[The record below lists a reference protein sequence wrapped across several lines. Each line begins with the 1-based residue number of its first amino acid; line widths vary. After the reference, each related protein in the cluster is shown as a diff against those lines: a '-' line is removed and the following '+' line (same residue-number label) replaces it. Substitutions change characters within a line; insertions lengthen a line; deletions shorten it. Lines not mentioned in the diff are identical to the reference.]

1 MATIIRQAYI
11 DKIEKYLGKET
22 IIVLVGQR
30 RVGKSYMMKTVRD
43 QKASNPDNNIIYID
57 KEKREFDSIR
67 NYQDLNQYID
77 EHFVASKHNYI
88 LIDEIQDITE
98 FERSIRSF
106 RTEPNT
112 DIIITGSNAK
122 MLSNEL
128 STLIG
133 GRYKEIYIQSLSYKE
148 FLVFHQLPDNDDS
161 LAKYI
166 QYGGLPGLAKIGLE
180 EDDAREY
187 QMDIFHTVLLK
198 NVIMRNR
205 IRNVPFLEN
214 LVRFL
219 ADNTGKLISANSIA
233 KYMKSQGESI
243 TSTVIINYIS
253 FLCEAYILHKVNR
266 FDIHGK
272 RIFETNDKFY
282 FEDNGIRNA
291 LAGGTREGDIEKV
304 IENIIYQHLIRL
316 GYQVYVGQ
324 LQAGEIDFV
333 CTKPDGQRIYVQASY
348 IIADMATREREFG
361 NLRAINDNYP
371 KYVISMTP
379 LLTRNDDNGITHLHL
394 RKFLKEGLSGTRC
407 KSTKF
412 QTDMQIILR
421 KRPSLPLLKQI
432 KKKRA
437 YLVRANTET
446 FANFAN
452 EK

>member
-1 MATIIRQAYI
+1 MPKISIIKDKNMATIIRQAYL

-43 QKASNPDNNIIYID
+43 QKASNLDNNIIYID
-57 KEKREFDSIR
+57 KEKREFDSIK

-77 EHFVASKHNYI
+77 EHFDANKHNYI
-88 LIDEIQDITE
+88 LIDEIQDIKE

-133 GRYKEIYIQSLSYKE
+133 GRYKEIYIQSLSYEE
-148 FLVFHQLPDNDDS
+148 FLMFHQLPDSDDS
-161 LAKYI
+161 LAQYI

-198 NVIMRNR
+198 DVIMRNQ

-348 IIADMATREREFG
+348 IIVDQATREREFG
-361 NLRAINDNYP
+361 NLRAIKDNYP

-379 LLTRNDDNGITHLHL
+379 LVTSNDDNGITHLHL
-394 RKFLKEGLSGTRC
+394 RKFLKEGL
-407 KSTKF
+407 
-412 QTDMQIILR
+412 
-421 KRPSLPLLKQI
+421 
-432 KKKRA
+432 
-437 YLVRANTET
+437 
-446 FANFAN
+446 
-452 EK
+452 

>member
-133 GRYKEIYIQSLSYKE
+133 GRYKEIYIQSLSYEE

-198 NVIMRNR
+198 DVIMRNR

-272 RIFETNDKFY
+272 RIFEINDKFY

-394 RKFLKEGLSGTRC
+394 RKFLKEG
-407 KSTKF
+407 F
-412 QTDMQIILR
+412 
-421 KRPSLPLLKQI
+421 
-432 KKKRA
+432 
-437 YLVRANTET
+437 
-446 FANFAN
+446 
-452 EK
+452 

>member
-1 MATIIRQAYI
+1 MTTIIRQAYI

-133 GRYKEIYIQSLSYKE
+133 GRYKEIYIQSLSYEE

-198 NVIMRNR
+198 DVIMRNR

-394 RKFLKEGLSGTRC
+394 RKFLKEG
-407 KSTKF
+407 F
-412 QTDMQIILR
+412 
-421 KRPSLPLLKQI
+421 
-432 KKKRA
+432 
-437 YLVRANTET
+437 
-446 FANFAN
+446 
-452 EK
+452 

>member
-11 DKIEKYLGKET
+11 DKIEKNLGKET

-133 GRYKEIYIQSLSYKE
+133 GRYKEIYIQSLSYEE

-198 NVIMRNR
+198 DVIMRNQ

-394 RKFLKEGLSGTRC
+394 RKFLKEG
-407 KSTKF
+407 F
-412 QTDMQIILR
+412 
-421 KRPSLPLLKQI
+421 
-432 KKKRA
+432 
-437 YLVRANTET
+437 
-446 FANFAN
+446 
-452 EK
+452 

>member
-1 MATIIRQAYI
+1 MATIIRQSYI
-11 DKIEKYLGKET
+11 DKIERFLGKET

-30 RVGKSYMMKTVRD
+30 RVGKSYTLKMIRD
-43 QKASNPDNNIIYID
+43 RKKADENNNIIYID
-57 KEKREFDSIR
+57 KEKREFDDIQT
-67 NYQDLNQYID
+67 YQDLNSYIGQ
-77 EHFVASKHNYI
+77 HFLSNKHNYI
-88 LIDEIQDITE
+88 LIDEIQDIKE
-98 FERSIRSF
+98 FERSIRSY

-112 DIIITGSNAK
+112 DIIITGSNAR

-133 GRYKEIYIQSLSYKE
+133 GRYKEIYIQSLSYNE
-148 FLVFHQLPDNDDS
+148 FLEFHHLTDNDES
-161 LAKYI
+161 LALYI

-187 QMDIFHTVLLK
+187 QMDIYHTVLLK
-198 NVIMRNR
+198 DVIMRNK

-266 FDIHGK
+266 YDIHGK

-291 LAGGTREGDIEKV
+291 IAGGTREGDIEKV

-324 LQAGEIDFV
+324 LQAAEIDFV
-333 CTKPDGQRIYVQASY
+333 CTKPGGERIYVQASY
-348 IIADMATREREFG
+348 IIADDATREREFG
-361 NLRAINDNYP
+361 NLRLIKDNYP

-379 LLTRNDDNGITHLHL
+379 LLTKNDDGGITHLHL
-394 RKFLKEGLSGTRC
+394 RKFLKEGL
-407 KSTKF
+407 
-412 QTDMQIILR
+412 
-421 KRPSLPLLKQI
+421 
-432 KKKRA
+432 
-437 YLVRANTET
+437 
-446 FANFAN
+446 
-452 EK
+452 

>member
-1 MATIIRQAYI
+1 MVTIIRQAYI

-133 GRYKEIYIQSLSYKE
+133 GRYKEIYIQSLSYEE

-198 NVIMRNR
+198 DVIMRNR

-272 RIFETNDKFY
+272 RIFETNNKFY

-291 LAGGTREGDIEKV
+291 LAGGTREGDIEKM

-394 RKFLKEGLSGTRC
+394 RKFLKEG
-407 KSTKF
+407 F
-412 QTDMQIILR
+412 
-421 KRPSLPLLKQI
+421 
-432 KKKRA
+432 
-437 YLVRANTET
+437 
-446 FANFAN
+446 
-452 EK
+452 

>member
-1 MATIIRQAYI
+1 MATIIRQSYI
-11 DKIEKYLGKET
+11 DKIERYLGKET

-30 RVGKSYMMKTVRD
+30 RVGKSCMMKMIRD
-43 QKASNPDNNIIYID
+43 RKKADDCNNIIFID
-57 KEKREFDSIR
+57 KEKREFDCIQT
-67 NYQDLNQYID
+67 YQDLNDYIR
-77 EHFVASKHNYI
+77 EHFQSDKHNYI
-88 LIDEIQDITE
+88 LIDEIQDIKE
-98 FERSIRSF
+98 FERSIRSY

-112 DIIITGSNAK
+112 DIIITGSNAR

-133 GRYKEIYIQSLSYKE
+133 GRYKEIYIQSLSYNE
-148 FLVFHQLPDNDDS
+148 FLEFHQLSDNDEV
-161 LAKYI
+161 LALYI

-187 QMDIFHTVLLK
+187 QMDIYHTVLLK
-198 NVIMRNR
+198 DVIMRNQ

-219 ADNTGKLISANSIA
+219 ADNTGKLISANSIS

-243 TSTVIINYIS
+243 ASAAIINYIS

-266 FDIHGK
+266 YDIHGK

-291 LAGGTREGDIEKV
+291 IAGGTREGDIEKA

-333 CTKPDGQRIYVQASY
+333 CTKPRGERIYVQASY
-348 IIADMATREREFG
+348 IIADDATREREFG
-361 NLRAINDNYP
+361 NLRAIKDNYP

-379 LLTRNDDNGITHLHL
+379 LLTKNDDDGITHLHL
-394 RKFLKEGLSGTRC
+394 RKFLTEG
-407 KSTKF
+407 
-412 QTDMQIILR
+412 I
-421 KRPSLPLLKQI
+421 
-432 KKKRA
+432 
-437 YLVRANTET
+437 
-446 FANFAN
+446 
-452 EK
+452 

>member
-112 DIIITGSNAK
+112 DLIITGSNAK

-133 GRYKEIYIQSLSYKE
+133 GRYKEIYIQSLSYEE

-198 NVIMRNR
+198 DVIMRNR

-394 RKFLKEGLSGTRC
+394 RKFLKEG
-407 KSTKF
+407 F
-412 QTDMQIILR
+412 
-421 KRPSLPLLKQI
+421 
-432 KKKRA
+432 
-437 YLVRANTET
+437 
-446 FANFAN
+446 
-452 EK
+452 

>member
-133 GRYKEIYIQSLSYKE
+133 GRYKEIYIQSLSYEE
-148 FLVFHQLPDNDDS
+148 FLVFHQQPDNDDS

-198 NVIMRNR
+198 DVIMRNQ

-253 FLCEAYILHKVNR
+253 FLCEAYFLHKVNR

-379 LLTRNDDNGITHLHL
+379 LLTRNDDNGIIHLHL
-394 RKFLKEGLSGTRC
+394 RKFLKEG
-407 KSTKF
+407 F
-412 QTDMQIILR
+412 
-421 KRPSLPLLKQI
+421 
-432 KKKRA
+432 
-437 YLVRANTET
+437 
-446 FANFAN
+446 
-452 EK
+452 

>member
-30 RVGKSYMMKTVRD
+30 RVGKSYMMKTVLD

-122 MLSNEL
+122 MLSNKL

-133 GRYKEIYIQSLSYKE
+133 GRYKEIYIQSLSYEE

-180 EDDAREY
+180 EDDAHEY

-198 NVIMRNR
+198 DVIMRNR

-272 RIFETNDKFY
+272 RILETNDKFY

-394 RKFLKEGLSGTRC
+394 RKFLKEGL
-407 KSTKF
+407 
-412 QTDMQIILR
+412 
-421 KRPSLPLLKQI
+421 
-432 KKKRA
+432 
-437 YLVRANTET
+437 
-446 FANFAN
+446 
-452 EK
+452 

>member
-1 MATIIRQAYI
+1 MATIIRQSYI
-11 DKIEKYLGKET
+11 DKIERYLGKET

-30 RVGKSYMMKTVRD
+30 RVGKSCMMKMIRD
-43 QKASNPDNNIIYID
+43 RKKADDCNNIIFID
-57 KEKREFDSIR
+57 KEKREFDCIQT
-67 NYQDLNQYID
+67 YQDLNDYIR
-77 EHFVASKHNYI
+77 EHFQSDKHNYI
-88 LIDEIQDITE
+88 LIDEIQDIKE
-98 FERSIRSF
+98 FERSIRSY

-112 DIIITGSNAK
+112 DIIITGSNAR

-133 GRYKEIYIQSLSYKE
+133 GRYKEIYIQSLSYNE
-148 FLVFHQLPDNDDS
+148 FLEFHQLSDNDEV
-161 LAKYI
+161 LALYI

-187 QMDIFHTVLLK
+187 QMDIYHTVLLK
-198 NVIMRNR
+198 DVIMRNQ

-219 ADNTGKLISANSIA
+219 ADNTGKLISANSIS

-243 TSTVIINYIS
+243 ASAAITNYIS

-266 FDIHGK
+266 YDIHGK

-291 LAGGTREGDIEKV
+291 IAGGTREGDIEKV
-304 IENIIYQHLIRL
+304 IENIIYQNLIRL

-333 CTKPDGQRIYVQASY
+333 CTKPGGERIYVQASY
-348 IIADMATREREFG
+348 IIADNATREREFG
-361 NLRAINDNYP
+361 NLRAIKDNYP

-379 LLTRNDDNGITHLHL
+379 LLTKNDDDGITHLHL
-394 RKFLKEGLSGTRC
+394 RKFLKEG
-407 KSTKF
+407 
-412 QTDMQIILR
+412 I
-421 KRPSLPLLKQI
+421 
-432 KKKRA
+432 
-437 YLVRANTET
+437 
-446 FANFAN
+446 
-452 EK
+452 

>member
-133 GRYKEIYIQSLSYKE
+133 GRYKEIYIQSLSYEE

-394 RKFLKEGLSGTRC
+394 QKFLKEGL
-407 KSTKF
+407 
-412 QTDMQIILR
+412 
-421 KRPSLPLLKQI
+421 
-432 KKKRA
+432 
-437 YLVRANTET
+437 
-446 FANFAN
+446 
-452 EK
+452 